1 MQEFEKWKRKKKTK
15 SWFFEKKIYKMEMR
29 RNLRE
34 KENKYGKLY

>member
-15 SWFFEKKIYKMEMR
+15 SWFFEKKYKREMR